1 MNKIKIIIFVLV
13 AMFLSNNSFAATKQ
27 DCSQY
32 STKTLTGLMD
42 RMKCNKGEPVAERKK
57 PKKFSDLNPLKP
69 KKSKKKEPKVIT
81 SCDDHST
88 KNFVGLFR
96 KIRCKFD

>member
-32 STKTLTGLMD
+32 STKTWTGLMD
-42 RMKCNKGEPVAERKK
+42 KMKCKRGEPVAERKK
-57 PKKFSDLNPLKP
+57 AKKFSDLNPFKS

-88 KNFVGLFR
+88 KNLVGLIK
-96 KIRCKFD
+96 KIKCKVD

>member
-32 STKTLTGLMD
+32 STKTWTGLSD
-42 RMKCNKGEPVAERKK
+42 KMKCKRGEPVAERKK
-57 PKKFSDLNPLKP
+57 AKKFSDLNPFKS

-81 SCDDHST
+81 SCDDYST
-88 KNFVGLFR
+88 KNLAGLLK
-96 KIRCKFD
+96 KIKCKKE

>member
-13 AMFLSNNSFAATKQ
+13 VMFLSNNSFAETKQ

-32 STKTLTGLMD
+32 STKTWTGLSD
-42 RMKCNKGEPVAERKK
+42 KMKCKRGEPVAERKK
-57 PKKFSDLNPLKP
+57 AKKFSDLNPFKS

-81 SCDDHST
+81 SCDDYST
-88 KNFVGLFR
+88 KNLAGLLK
-96 KIRCKFD
+96 KIKCKKE

>member
-13 AMFLSNNSFAATKQ
+13 AMFLSNNSFAETKN

-42 RMKCNKGEPVAERKK
+42 KLKCKKGVPVPERKK
-57 PKKFSDLNPLKP
+57 PKKIGDLNPFKP
-69 KKSKKKEPKVIT
+69 KNSKKEPKVIT
-81 SCDDHST
+81 NCDDYST
-88 KNFVGLFR
+88 KNLAGLL
-96 KIRCKFD
+96 KKMKCKRN